1 MSAHTIAAEA
11 LRRVPTRAIGETPLQ
26 YAGRLRLTIPP
37 IPPLVPSKMGET
49 APPPSRAQLEYHV
62 ALRGAELVGAVAALF
77 DDLSEAE
84 RRTAKPLAANGRSR
98 EAYREAQRVYMARKR
113 AADRAALEASKAAQ

>member
-1 MSAHTIAAEA
+1 MSAHQLAVEA
-11 LRRVPTRAIGETPLQ
+11 LKRIPVRSQGETPHQ

-37 IPPLVPSKMGET
+37 VPPLVHSKMGES
-49 APPPSRAQLEYHV
+49 APPASRGQIEYCV
-62 ALRGAELVGAVAALF
+62 ALRAAELIAAAAALF

-98 EAYREAQRVYMARKR
+98 ESYREAQRAYMRERR
-113 AADRAALEASKAAQ
+113 AAEKASKAGAQ